1 MTTKEAV
8 KKGLLLLGSFE
19 IAYNLSEFLHELGHA
34 IAAWTT
40 GGQVFGI
47 VIHPFNW
54 SYCSAV
60 SPNQLFLTSGGVLLS
75 SLAGFLVFLGLI
87 RWPKYALLP
96 LLLVGPITLINN
108 GDYLLMD
115 LLVQSGGDACSLV
128 AMGVPSVVIIFG
140 ATLLLLTGFALSI
153 FLVRKTRLLNGGFK
167 VRLIIISL
175 GILPSLFM
183 ALIWNFFYD
192 RSAALEWLA
201 YTASGTVMTFLFA
214 AIAGLGKKKEPP
226 LSPAVNWKPIIAINV
241 SAVMLIVFLLVG
253 PRSGNIKNA
262 ITIETFSERPD
273 DFPSI
278 LVPPADAVEASYVR
292 SRNPDYPSSYF
303 LFYKVPTSTSPDQIV
318 QYLSNLHRE
327 QGYILL
333 THQSDDPNKLNEHQ
347 WREYDSIKGYTEE
360 WIKIETSIFRSS
372 PAIFMYQDNA
382 LFSAR
387 VMHPVTKGWDPD
399 QIEAYIMMHPEQFN
413 AEQIEYL
420 RQSVAQTRQSNQQDT
435 SGESKDDSE
444 KNK

>member
-1 MTTKEAV
+1 MTTKETV

-34 IAAWTT
+34 VAAWTT

-60 SPNQLFLTSGGVLLS
+60 SPNQLFFTSGGVLLS

-115 LLVQSGGDACSLV
+115 LLVQSGGDASTLV
-128 AMGVPSVVIIFG
+128 AMGVSSVVIIFG
-140 ATLLLLTGFALSI
+140 ATFLLLTGFALSV
-153 FLVRKTRLLNGGFK
+153 FFVRKTRLLNGGFK

-183 ALIWNFFYD
+183 DLIWNFFYD

-201 YTASGTVMTFLFA
+201 YTASGTVLTFLFA

-226 LSPAVNWKPIIAINV
+226 LSPAVSWKPIIAINV

-253 PRSGNIKNA
+253 PLSGNIKNA

-278 LVPPADAVEASYVR
+278 MAPPVYAEEVSYMRAPNSPFYVL
-292 SRNPDYPSSYF
+292 SYNAP
-303 LFYKVPTSTSPDQIV
+303 LSISPDEIIE
-318 QYLSNLHRE
+318 YIRNLHRE
-327 QGYILL
+327 QGFILL
-333 THQSDDPNKLNEHQ
+333 THCSDDCTSKYPSEWKK
-347 WREYDSIKGYTEE
+347 YGIVKGLEQE
-360 WIKIETSIFRSS
+360 WLGIESPIFRSS
-372 PAIFMYQDNA
+372 PLITYIYQNDT
-382 LFSAR
+382 LSSVH
-387 VMHPVTKGWDPD
+387 VMHSVKKGWDPE

-413 AEQIEYL
+413 AEQIESL
-420 RQSVAQTRQSNQQDT
+420 RQIIAQTRQSNQQDA
-435 SGESKDDSE
+435 SDESKDDSE